1 MTPRQQEILNA
12 IIKEF
17 METAEA
23 VGSLVISQKYDL
35 RVSSATIRNEMSKL
49 VDQGYIA
56 MSHSSSGRIPTS
68 LGIRYYLNE
77 IMEQEEISH
86 LEELEIGRKIF
97 AQRFA
102 KERLIKQA
110 VDIASQISRYLSLAF
125 INETI
130 FSAGFSD
137 LMRYPEFNDIEELR
151 EVLALLENYQ
161 IMINMFNR
169 IQERTQRGVR
179 VLIGD
184 ETGITTL
191 SSCGIVFNDFKVQG
205 NEQGVFALVGPV
217 RMNYEKTI
225 PLVKLITTKLNNA
238 VFGW

>member
-12 IIKEF
+12 IIREF

-23 VGSLVISQKYDL
+23 VGSLAVSRKYDL
-35 RVSSATIRNEMSKL
+35 RVSPATIRNEMSKL

-77 IMEQEEISH
+77 IMDQEEISH

-125 INETI
+125 INDTI

-137 LMRYPEFNDIEELR
+137 LMRYPEFNDIGELR
-151 EVLALLENYQ
+151 DVLALLENYQ
-161 IMINMFNR
+161 IMINVFNKVQR
-169 IQERTQRGVR
+169 QEGVR
-179 VLIGD
+179 VLVGD
-184 ETGITTL
+184 ETGINAL
-191 SSCGIVFNDFKVQG
+191 SSCGIVYNDFKVQG
-205 NEQGVFALVGPV
+205 NEHGVFALVGPT
-217 RMNYEKTI
+217 RMNYERAI
-225 PLVKLITTKLNNA
+225 PLVRLITMKLNNA

>member
-35 RVSSATIRNEMSKL
+35 RISPATIRNEMSKL

-77 IMEQEEISH
+77 IMSPEEISH

-102 KERLIKQA
+102 KERLIKHA
-110 VDIASQISRYLSLAF
+110 VDIAAQVSRYLSLAF
-125 INETI
+125 INDTI

-137 LMRYPEFNDIEELR
+137 LMNYPEFNDIDELR
-151 EVLALLENYQ
+151 EILALLENYQ
-161 IMINMFNR
+161 IMVNMFNR
-169 IQERTQRGVR
+169 IQKRSQSGVK
-179 VLIGD
+179 VLVGD
-184 ETGITTL
+184 ETGINTFCH
-191 SSCGIVFNDFKVQG
+191 CGIVFNDFKVQSS
-205 NEQGVFALVGPV
+205 EHGVFALVGPV

-225 PLVKLITTKLNNA
+225 PLVRLITAKLNNA